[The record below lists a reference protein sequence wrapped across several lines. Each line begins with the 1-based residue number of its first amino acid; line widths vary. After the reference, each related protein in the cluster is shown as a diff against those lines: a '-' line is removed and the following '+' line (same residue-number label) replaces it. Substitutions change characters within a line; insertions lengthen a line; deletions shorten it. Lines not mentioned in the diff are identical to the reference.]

1 MNMIMGSLP
10 TGYIAY
16 AKYCDLK
23 RRLIQHELTLA
34 AIRTVVEG
42 ELAYTDTAILVKRIL
57 DEGETK

>member
-10 TGYIAY
+10 TGYIAFDQ
-16 AKYCDLK
+16 YCDLK
-23 RRLIQHELTLA
+23 RTLIQHALTLA